1 MYVYW
6 ILYLVHIGGDYTI
19 YCGHAPRGACELKY
33 IEYTYPAYNSCHAP
47 RGACE
52 LKYARY
58 LCHLDDPGHA
68 PRGACEL
75 KFFVEFS
82 FFLKL

>member
-19 YCGHAPRGACELKY
+19 YCGHAPRGACELKSLSNDTT
-33 IEYTYPAYNSCHAP
+33 IIPLCHAP

-52 LKYARY
+52 LKSVLPSNFTLMY
-58 LCHLDDPGHA
+58 GHA

-75 KFFVEFS
+75 KW
-82 FFLKL
+82 K

>member
-33 IEYTYPAYNSCHAP
+33 DRIVKYPDDICHAP

-52 LKYARY
+52 LKLTR
-58 LCHLDDPGHA
+58 
-68 PRGACEL
+68 
-75 KFFVEFS
+75 F
-82 FFLKL
+82 

>member
-19 YCGHAPRGACELKY
+19 YCSHAPRGACELKC
-33 IEYTYPAYNSCHAP
+33 PVCGKDFDAYYS
-47 RGACE
+47 
-52 LKYARY
+52 
-58 LCHLDDPGHA
+58 HA

-75 KFFVEFS
+75 KFNFTMPLPSLCWSRPARGV
-82 FFLKL
+82 